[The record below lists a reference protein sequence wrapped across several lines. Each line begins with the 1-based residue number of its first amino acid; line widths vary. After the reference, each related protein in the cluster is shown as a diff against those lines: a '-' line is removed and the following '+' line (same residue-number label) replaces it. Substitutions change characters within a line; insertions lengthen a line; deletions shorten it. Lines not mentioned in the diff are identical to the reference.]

1 MKRGREARKREK
13 TREKIKNYVR
23 KKEASDRETRKIVKG
38 NCEIQTKENDVKS
51 EEERK
56 RKKETV

>member
-1 MKRGREARKREK
+1 MKRA
-13 TREKIKNYVR
+13 REKIKNYVR

-51 EEERK
+51 EEEEKDGLRM
-56 RKKETV
+56 T

>member
-1 MKRGREARKREK
+1 MKRGREARKREQ

-38 NCEIQTKENDVKS
+38 NCEIQTKENNVKS